1 MTSTKRYHNPKTGFY
16 SYFVTFDS
24 GSRLELMAKQ
34 HLSPSIA
41 DSLGYAHLAIAVGTK
56 EAVNAYVE
64 KFLAAGFPLLSGPR
78 TTGDSYYEAVIQ
90 DPEGNLLELT
100 TD

>member
-1 MTSTKRYHNPKTGFY
+1 MILRFISVPPLCLHLKEFYETYFSVTSTKRYHNPKTGFY

-56 EAVNAYVE
+56 EAVNAY
-64 KFLAAGFPLLSGPR
+64 R
-78 TTGDSYYEAVIQ
+78 
-90 DPEGNLLELT
+90 
-100 TD
+100 